1 MYLCS
6 IPHLSLAF
14 HSLDIVNWRGICQK
28 VKRSALRAD
37 ALDRNHSH
45 PMFRS
50 FVNFVIPIFLSLG
63 RAPSPHSVNVNEE
76 SQTVLPGGLS
86 FLTVIEPSSD
96 FKITEFSQVCTA
108 YVLLL
113 RLVSPWTLVFTW
125 TISHVLMRTARGA
138 SKLYEVKYQ
147 LLVCIPIQGVL

>member
-1 MYLCS
+1 MPHTCTIKYLCS

-14 HSLDIVNWRGICQK
+14 HSLDIVNWRGMCQK

-37 ALDRNHSH
+37 APDRTHSH
-45 PMFRS
+45 LMFRS
-50 FVNFVIPIFLSLG
+50 FVIPFFLS
-63 RAPSPHSVNVNEE
+63 RAEHRVLILSTPMKE
-76 SQTVLPGGLS
+76 SRMIVKSVLPGGLS
-86 FLTVIEPSSD
+86 FFTVIEPSSD

-125 TISHVLMRTARGA
+125 TISHVLMRTGRGA
-138 SKLYEVKYQ
+138 SNLIV
-147 LLVCIPIQGVL
+147 